1 MNATNNTP
9 AIGGVKLRNRV
20 ALAPMAGICDQT
32 YRRLATAQ
40 GVGFVC
46 TEMISAKG
54 LLYHNEKTLRMLAL
68 AEDEHPVAVQLFGH
82 VPEELA
88 KAAQIVAQAGA
99 DIIDLNMGCPVA
111 KVVKNGDGSALLR
124 DVPQA
129 AACIAAMADAVDVP
143 VTAKIRLGW
152 DDDSRNAV
160 TVARALAAA
169 GAAALTVHGR
179 TREQGYS
186 GHADWRAIAEVVAAV
201 EIPVW
206 GNGDVVDGP
215 SAARMLAET
224 NAAGVAIGR
233 AAMGNPFIFHEVTTY
248 LATGESVA
256 PPTEAERLTM
266 CRRHLHMLAAEK
278 GEAVAV
284 RQMRTHAIGYLRG
297 LRNSAALRRELMQA
311 ETLARW
317 DELLTKALSFV
328 TV

>member
-9 AIGGVKLRNRV
+9 AIGGVTLRNCV
-20 ALAPMAGICDQT
+20 ALAPMAGVCDQT

-82 VPEELA
+82 VPDELA
-88 KAAQIVAQAGA
+88 QAAQIVAQAGA

-124 DVPQA
+124 AVPQA

-160 TVARALAAA
+160 TVARALAA
-169 GAAALTVHGR
+169 GADL
-179 TREQGYS
+179 
-186 GHADWRAIAEVVAAV
+186 
-201 EIPVW
+201 
-206 GNGDVVDGP
+206 
-215 SAARMLAET
+215 
-224 NAAGVAIGR
+224 
-233 AAMGNPFIFHEVTTY
+233 
-248 LATGESVA
+248 
-256 PPTEAERLTM
+256 
-266 CRRHLHMLAAEK
+266 
-278 GEAVAV
+278 
-284 RQMRTHAIGYLRG
+284 
-297 LRNSAALRRELMQA
+297 
-311 ETLARW
+311 
-317 DELLTKALSFV
+317 
-328 TV
+328 